1 MVQDIGLFP
10 CGNIQLA
17 EVDDAEAFAAAASS
31 SYESALRLRIE
42 ADDRS
47 A

>member
-17 EVDDAEAFAAAASS
+17 EVDDAEASS